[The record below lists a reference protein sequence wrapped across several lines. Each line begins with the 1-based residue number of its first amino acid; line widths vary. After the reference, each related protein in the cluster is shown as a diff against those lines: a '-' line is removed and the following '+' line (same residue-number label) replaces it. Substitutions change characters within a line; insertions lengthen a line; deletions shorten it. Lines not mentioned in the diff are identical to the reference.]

1 MSAHIGTNFS
11 LKAKEFLDKRQGDA
25 LTEKDLKDWSIP
37 VPEGFEV
44 CIGTSWYYY
53 KSDASLEKTG
63 HWVPRVAKSL
73 EESGFEN
80 QAAGAEVVKSA
91 FEENKK
97 MLEELQG
104 SLKELDATMNP
115 PKFNSIN
122 TGSSYGTDDI
132 DKINKDKEEL
142 ISAITNC
149 ISQGIYNEKYDL
161 NDDGKI
167 DSTDLSIAHITYDSV
182 IKSLPYI
189 TTGTDGTCWLEVG
202 AMILP
207 KFSWDIG
214 KGNKKVVPKSVIVTG
229 PTKGYLEDNLS
240 GWTSKTG
247 LTSDVAATKTYNISV
262 VIDDYNKATST
273 AKYKFGYRLFYGTGA
288 ESLVISGN
296 TIKTSEL
303 PGFDSYYTESGLFS
317 KRSFDCSG
325 GKYPYILI
333 PKEYYSASNKVYVGG
348 FLNSDFNVIEFIIE
362 NPLGIKIPYIALR
375 TGSIQNGSAI
385 PIQISN
391 S

>member
-11 LKAKEFLDKRQGDA
+11 LKAKEFLDKRQGEA
-25 LTEKDLKDWSIP
+25 LTEKDLKDWNIP

-80 QAAGAEVVKSA
+80 QAAGAEVVKLA

-97 MLEELQG
+97 MLEDLQG

-122 TGSSYGTDDI
+122 TGSSYGTGDL

-149 ISQGIYNEKYDL
+149 LNQGIYNEKYDL
-161 NDDGKI
+161 NDDGVI
-167 DSTDLSIAHITYDSV
+167 DSTDLSIAQTTYDNV

-189 TTGTDGTCWLEVG
+189 STGTDGTCWIEVG
-202 AMILP
+202 ATILP

-214 KGNKKVVPKSVIVTG
+214 KGNKKVVPKSVVVTG
-229 PTKGYLEDNLS
+229 PTKGYLEDDLS

-247 LTSDVAATKTYNISV
+247 LTSDTAATKIYNISV
-262 VIDDYNKATST
+262 VIDEYNKASST
-273 AKYKFGYRLFYGTGA
+273 AKYKFGYKLFYGTGA
-288 ESLVISGN
+288 ESLVTSGK

-303 PGFDSYYTESGLFS
+303 PGFNSYYTESGLFS
-317 KRSFDCSG
+317 KKSFNCSG

-333 PKEYYSASNKVYVGG
+333 PKAYYSASNKIYVGG
-348 FLNSDFNVIEFIIE
+348 FLNSDFNVIEFVIV
-362 NPLGIKIPYIALR
+362 NPLEVKIPYIALR